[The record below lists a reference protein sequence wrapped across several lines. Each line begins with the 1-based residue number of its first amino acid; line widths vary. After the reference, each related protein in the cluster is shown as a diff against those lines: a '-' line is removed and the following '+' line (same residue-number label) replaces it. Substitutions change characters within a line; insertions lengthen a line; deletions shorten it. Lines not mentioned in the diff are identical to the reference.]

1 MNYLLDIVQGFD
13 LRIYHFL
20 GRFAGNWF
28 IDRFVYFQ
36 ESEEILKG
44 GLSLAAYWWVWFRG
58 GSDRE
63 KRRNAIIAIMYATVL
78 AVVVTRI
85 LAAVTPFRLR
95 PIYVPNLEHPWSI
108 PTGASF
114 AQWNSFPSDTSAYFC
129 ALAFGLIVLLPRLR
143 VPIVLY
149 TAGWICFPRVYLGY
163 HYASDAVAGAV
174 IGVAVV
180 WAVLRAEWLQSAIV
194 PRVVAFA
201 DASPQVFYAA
211 AFLIS
216 FEMATVFWDIRM
228 LELKLVHATRMLGHH
243 ASRAPSPSNPADS
256 LLAFTAVLL
265 AVAAAIVILLIRQR
279 ARGREH
285 VTPNSR

>member
-1 MNYLLDIVQGFD
+1 MKYFLDIVQGVD
-13 LRIYHFL
+13 LRTYHFL
-20 GRFAGNWF
+20 SRFAGNWF

-36 ESEEILKG
+36 ESEQILKG
-44 GLSLAAYWWVWFRG
+44 GLVLAAYWWLWFRG

-63 KRRNAIIAIMYATVL
+63 KRREAIIAIMFATVL

-85 LAAVTPFRLR
+85 LAAATPFRLR
-95 PIYVPNLEHPWSI
+95 PIYVPNLEHHWSI
-108 PTGASF
+108 PIDASF
-114 AQWNSFPSDTSAYFC
+114 AQWNSFPSDTAAYFC
-129 ALAFGLIVLLPRLR
+129 ALAFGLIVLLPRLK

-149 TAGWICFPRVYLGY
+149 TAGWICFPRVYFGY
-163 HYASDAVAGAV
+163 HYVSDVVAGAV

-180 WAVLRAEWLQSAIV
+180 WAVLRAEWLQSAVV

-201 DASPQVFYAA
+201 DLRPHVFYPA
-211 AFLIS
+211 AFLIG

-243 ASRAPSPSNPADS
+243 ALRAPSAATAADS
-256 LLAFTAVLL
+256 LLAFTALL
-265 AVAAAIVILLIRQR
+265 LVVAAAIVILHIRHS
-279 ARGREH
+279 AHGREH